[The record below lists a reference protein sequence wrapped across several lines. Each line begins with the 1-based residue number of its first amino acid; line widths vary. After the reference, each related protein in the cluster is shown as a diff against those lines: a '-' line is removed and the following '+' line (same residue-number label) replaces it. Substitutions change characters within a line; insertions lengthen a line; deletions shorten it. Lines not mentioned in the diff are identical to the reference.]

1 MLQSQFALFLF
12 IIKILLSLNLA
23 QRQLDGYRELRY
35 SVLLSEPLESTLEW
49 DYDGN
54 DETKLFF
61 QWNITLINGYSGLLA
76 FSNYDLKTDHL
87 DVMIFGDDENLYNGY
102 TDEDSFLFLPDNSV
116 QLTYKKKL
124 IEKSVNGK
132 KKKYTIK
139 IIRPLNTC
147 DEEKRNYII
156 DRGTIHLLTGAMI
169 PEDFPLK
176 ILVHRNQRITCGW
189 IADIQKNSHS
199 VCPRRQ
205 SCSRNPTFRIVS
217 GTAYVG
223 PADVKPAGPGEID

>member
-23 QRQLDGYRELRY
+23 QRQFDEDRELRY
-35 SVLLSEPLESTLEW
+35 SVMLSEPLESILEW
-49 DYDGN
+49 DYDRN
-54 DETKLFF
+54 DDTKLFF

-76 FSNYDLKTDHL
+76 FSNYDLKTDRL
-87 DVMIFGDDENLYNGY
+87 DVLIFGGDDEKLYNGY

-139 IIRPLNTC
+139 LIRPLNTC
-147 DEEKRNYII
+147 DEEERNYII
-156 DRGTIHLLTGAMI
+156 DRGTIHLLTGAMKS
-169 PEDFPLK
+169 EDFQK
-176 ILVHRNQRITCGW
+176 IKQGKSIEM
-189 IADIQKNSHS
+189 
-199 VCPRRQ
+199 
-205 SCSRNPTFRIVS
+205 
-217 GTAYVG
+217 
-223 PADVKPAGPGEID
+223 DVKQMDLTLQRVQLLKSQVNLSIHYHFSILNFI